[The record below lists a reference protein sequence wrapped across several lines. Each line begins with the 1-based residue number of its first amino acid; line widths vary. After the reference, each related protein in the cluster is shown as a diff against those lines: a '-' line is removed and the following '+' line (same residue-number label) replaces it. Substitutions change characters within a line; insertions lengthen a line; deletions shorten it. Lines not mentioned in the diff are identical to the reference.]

1 MSGFVA
7 VWVPVGAS
15 DNQDIRVAPSTEAK
29 KEGEL
34 TLKATEAYDSQLIYE
49 GFSNFQT
56 IPDGSDPSVYT
67 NRKIAENVDLF
78 KSWGV
83 TSFEMAPQFVSADDG
98 VRTINTVLKKIYV
111 MLLKH
116 FIRLVFKQSLT
127 GFQTKFTNCQVKKL

>member
-1 MSGFVA
+1 MLCTMVVHLGRKALAGFD
-7 VWVPVGAS
+7 G
-15 DNQDIRVAPSTEAK
+15 DTFNLVAPSTEAK

-83 TSFEMAPQFVSADDG
+83 TSFEMARQRRGD
-98 VRTINTVLKKIYV
+98 
-111 MLLKH
+111 
-116 FIRLVFKQSLT
+116 
-127 GFQTKFTNCQVKKL
+127 